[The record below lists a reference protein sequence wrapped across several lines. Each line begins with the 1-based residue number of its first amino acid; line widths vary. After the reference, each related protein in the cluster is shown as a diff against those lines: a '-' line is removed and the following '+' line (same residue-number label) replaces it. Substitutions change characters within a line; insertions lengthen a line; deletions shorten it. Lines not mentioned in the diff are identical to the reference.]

1 MVSTKFFS
9 REIVGLTV
17 ETVAGT
23 AVGILDDIVI
33 DTENGRIKY
42 LLVKPAGAVIN
53 GPARVDEAGRLVVE
67 TDRLRIDGGKVIIN

>member
-9 REIVGLTV
+9 REVIGLAV

-23 AVGILDDIVI
+23 AVGVLDDIVI

-53 GPARVDEAGRLVVE
+53 GPAKVDEAGRLVVE

>member
-9 REIVGLTV
+9 REVIGLAV

-53 GPARVDEAGRLVVE
+53 GPAKVDEAGRLVVE

>member
-9 REIVGLTV
+9 GEIIGLTV

-33 DTENGRIKY
+33 DTENGHIKY

-53 GPARVDEAGRLVVE
+53 GPTRVDEAGRLVVE